1 MSHLPRLLPG
11 HFATQKMKKQT
22 HPKADSPH
30 DELRPSDAAHERH
43 IKHLG
48 EQMLQHHERWAATSC
63 FAARGSADGY
73 RLQMEA
79 AIGQRSP
86 QAIAFMEAERG
97 LV

>member
-1 MSHLPRLLPG
+1 MK
-11 HFATQKMKKQT
+11 QKKQAFSET
-22 HPKADSPH
+22 SH
-30 DELRPSDAAHERH
+30 DELRPSDAAHELC
-43 IKHLG
+43 IKRLG
-48 EQMLQHHERWAATSC
+48 EQMLQHHERWAATGC

-97 LV
+97 LA

>member
-1 MSHLPRLLPG
+1 MEFLG
-11 HFATQKMKKQT
+11 NKMNNKTQVS
-22 HPKADSPH
+22 AAAPH
-30 DELRPSDAAHERH
+30 DELRPSDMAHERH

-48 EQMLQHHERWAATSC
+48 EQMLQHHERWAATGC

-86 QAIAFMEAERG
+86 MAIAFMEAERG
-97 LV
+97 LS

>member
-1 MSHLPRLLPG
+1 MNKNTQVSP
-11 HFATQKMKKQT
+11 AT
-22 HPKADSPH
+22 PC

-48 EQMLQHHERWAATSC
+48 EQMLQHHERWAATGC

-73 RLQMEA
+73 RLAMER

-86 QAIAFMEAERG
+86 AAVAFMEAERG
-97 LV
+97 LA